1 MRWKRPT
8 KGVFWG
14 NRDATKTSNW
24 VGARDKFVTNAMET
38 ANQKV
43 NSGETA
49 MQQKIINF
57 AGVRDEF
64 ATNAME
70 TAHPH
75 VDSGETH
82 VQQKHANGQA
92 RGANL

>member
-1 MRWKRPT
+1 M
-8 KGVFWG
+8 
-14 NRDATKTSNW
+14 
-24 VGARDKFVTNAMET
+24 TNAMET

-70 TAHPH
+70 TAHQK
-75 VDSGETH
+75 VDSEDTEM
-82 VQQKHANGQA
+82 QRKQA
-92 RGANL
+92 IG